1 MTRFVQ
7 MQYGTSFMTRLWF
20 TEILTANIKSY
31 KLG

>member
-1 MTRFVQ
+1 MVRSLWQEQTW
-7 MQYGTSFMTRLWF
+7 TCLWF